1 MSSKKSLSIF
11 LPADPETGK
20 GIIMTT
26 DMDPDNPFDV
36 EMADQIKSVTDS
48 CPSSIAEFFI
58 RLNECIKQK
67 L

>member
-1 MSSKKSLSIF
+1 MSSEKSLNIL
-11 LPADPETGK
+11 LPTDPETGK
-20 GIIMTT
+20 GIVLTT

-36 EMADQIKSVTDS
+36 ERADQIKSVADS